1 MIHIKS
7 VSFLFHHPAA
17 LVIFTAHMLP
27 LDVFCTLL
35 QYYKICQNINKPS
48 FYSVKSSFLSKQIM
62 LTKLAKKID
71 LGKNGKQIGGIRVP
85 NNWKNSV
92 SFFFFFV

>member
-48 FYSVKSSFLSKQIM
+48 FYSVKSSFKVDKICFTEPFEVSKV
-62 LTKLAKKID
+62 
-71 LGKNGKQIGGIRVP
+71 N
-85 NNWKNSV
+85 
-92 SFFFFFV
+92 F